1 MFTDI
6 LFFRACTCGG
16 NPHVAGNKAISRCN
30 GAELLTSM
38 SDSEDMDEDMKDIS
52 KDAMSNK
59 HDHKWKVCSCD
70 EHSVSYNYLQ
80 HVLLYS
86 LECESSLNSFTFLY
100 LCIHFINI
108 YTHTLMVHYNDYV
121 Q

>member
-16 NPHVAGNKAISRCN
+16 NPHVGGNKAISRCN

-70 EHSVSYNYLQ
+70 EHSVS
-80 HVLLYS
+80 
-86 LECESSLNSFTFLY
+86 
-100 LCIHFINI
+100 
-108 YTHTLMVHYNDYV
+108 
-121 Q
+121 